1 MVRETA
7 ILKLRLNPITDDTI
21 YVFNSMYEAFKKTG
35 VNFGAISNVIKGK
48 GRIAGGYK
56 WIKI

>member
-1 MVRETA
+1 M
-7 ILKLRLNPITDDTI
+7 ILSMSLTQCMKRL
-21 YVFNSMYEAFKKTG
+21 KTG

-56 WIKI
+56 WIKYKLWQK